1 MVIESPMTKLHIG
14 CGPIH
19 LDGWVNIDVEA
30 GHAPDITADYLFIL
44 KRIETCFDVES
55 TDLIYSCHC
64 LEHCP
69 WPDGVK
75 KFLDV
80 SHVLLKHGGSMRIV
94 VPDLMKVAKM
104 YVRGEGLKDIYGL
117 DFPIVG
123 PDCPAT
129 RFMAFARGWSHTVL
143 FDERLLTML
152 MEQAGFVNIR
162 VMPFGES
169 DVPELRGLDR
179 FESESI
185 SMECEKP

>member
-1 MVIESPMTKLHIG
+1 MTKLHIG

-19 LDGWVNIDVEA
+19 LDGWVNIDKERS
-30 GHAPDITADYLFIL
+30 HDPDIWCDAEDLDSVMAAGKRLFDDNSVDLVFGCHFLEHLPWPSVVEIFLSSTHKIL
-44 KRIETCFDVES
+44 K
-55 TDLIYSCHC
+55 
-64 LEHCP
+64 P
-69 WPDGVK
+69 
-75 KFLDV
+75 
-80 SHVLLKHGGSMRIV
+80 GGTMRIV

-104 YVRGEGLKDIYGL
+104 YVRGEALKDIYGI

-129 RFMAFARGWSHTVL
+129 RFMAFARGWEHTVL

-179 FESESI
+179 FFSESI
-185 SMECEKP
+185 SVEGDKP